1 MGVWLDWVEVP
12 RDLVL
17 DPELFPF
24 KFNDAE
30 IIGMR
35 PVVLFVDCAFD
46 GRMLGAQRRDTL
58 ICCHSDLQ

>member
-1 MGVWLDWVEVP
+1 
-12 RDLVL
+12 
-17 DPELFPF
+17 
-24 KFNDAE
+24 
-30 IIGMR
+30 MR